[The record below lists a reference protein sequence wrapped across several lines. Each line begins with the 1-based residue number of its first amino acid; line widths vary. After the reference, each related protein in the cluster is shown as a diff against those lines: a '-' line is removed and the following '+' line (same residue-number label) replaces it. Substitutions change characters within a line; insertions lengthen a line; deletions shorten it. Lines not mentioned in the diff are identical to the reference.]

1 MIPLLIA
8 QRKVASMWYIF
19 GALILLLIIV
29 QSVGGK
35 YSSDYLK
42 VIGWYSKNILP
53 TLLVLSTTMIF
64 AARNEH
70 SIKDKH
76 ISMYFA
82 KIIKAA
88 SWFYFVV
95 ILLFFLAQPIV
106 YSRMG
111 KSALETLEMSTPF
124 LGVIQGF
131 INALIG
137 AITIDVKTDHKGQD
151 KQHDKST
158 QV

>member
-1 MIPLLIA
+1 MIPLLIV

-19 GALILLLIIV
+19 GSLILLLIIV
-29 QSVGGK
+29 QSIGGK

-53 TLLVLSTTMIF
+53 TLLVLTTTMIF

-70 SIKDKH
+70 SIKDKQ
-76 ISMYFA
+76 INRYFA

-88 SWFYFVV
+88 SWFYFVC
-95 ILLFFLAQPIV
+95 IILFFLAQPIV
-106 YSRMG
+106 YSHTG

-137 AITIDVKTDHKGQD
+137 AITIDAKTDHGGHH
-151 KQHDKST
+151 KQ
-158 QV
+158 